1 MGALEWANAQV
12 GLDPG
17 IDEAARLKFV
27 EAWLK
32 GLIIHSPRMRD
43 G

>member
-1 MGALEWANAQV
+1 MKALEWANAQV
-12 GLDPG
+12 SLDPS

-27 EAWLK
+27 ERLK
-32 GLIIHSPRMRD
+32 GSIISFTSDERD